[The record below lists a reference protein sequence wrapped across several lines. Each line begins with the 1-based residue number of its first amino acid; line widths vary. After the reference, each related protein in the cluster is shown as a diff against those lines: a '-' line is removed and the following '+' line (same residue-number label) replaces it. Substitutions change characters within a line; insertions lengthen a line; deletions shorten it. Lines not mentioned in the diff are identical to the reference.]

1 MSPSGSRAGGSS
13 SRLAVRGGFVGRLA
27 GNRTGSAERSGY
39 QRPSVAVDLAG
50 GFITNLSVL
59 ISLVMRRLPKKETRK
74 SCVTEGETWRSA
86 AGRRAWRSSFPA
98 LPTRAGAHGPA
109 RPAGAGMLPS
119 EPRRGRPQGGV
130 EGEGLGAGFAQ
141 SSASRSGRGRFAA
154 GGGAVLRWWRLG
166 GARGSAAWGP
176 LQPSGRPSSRYTW
189 PTCPTPPRQTREA
202 DSSQTLEVGAW
213 PIREPCFLSNGQC

>member
-1 MSPSGSRAGGSS
+1 MSPSGNRAGGSS

-27 GNRTGSAERSGY
+27 GNRTGTAERSGY

-154 GGGAVLRWWRLG
+154 GGGGGGGVKMVAAGRGPRERRVGPPPAVWASELAVHLTHLPDASPADAG
-166 GARGSAAWGP
+166 GRFQSNPW
-176 LQPSGRPSSRYTW
+176 SGGLAN
-189 PTCPTPPRQTREA
+189 TRA
-202 DSSQTLEVGAW
+202 L
-213 PIREPCFLSNGQC
+213 LSV